1 MRPQS
6 VRARISS
13 AFDVSLKAPF
23 RLHCPAL
30 KRARHQSTLP
40 RNPDAAPDLE
50 KSLELE
56 TRIGRVEL
64 TLDDLCDRMI
74 VMERRTAAIQAE
86 LHHFLARLARS

>member
-1 MRPQS
+1 
-6 VRARISS
+6 
-13 AFDVSLKAPF
+13 
-23 RLHCPAL
+23 L
-30 KRARHQSTLP
+30 KRGRRHSTLP
-40 RNPDAAPDLE
+40 RNRDAAPDLE

-86 LHHFLARLARS
+86 LDHLLARLARA